1 MICLTSR
8 WSKYV
13 IKVGY
18 ILKIVYAST
27 TEQELKIKNLVEYFY
42 SSVFPVYFSE
52 EEISKFE
59 KMNFLNILGKNELT
73 GTLKESY
80 QIISGLETLIFLIES
95 NGLEKSKYQE
105 MYERNVQILEE
116 LGFSFP
122 FSYEQFLQKRDFGLE
137 TDSVYIKPSNQFIM

>member
-80 QIISGLETLIFLIES
+80 QIISSLETLIS
-95 NGLEKSKYQE
+95 
-105 MYERNVQILEE
+105 
-116 LGFSFP
+116 
-122 FSYEQFLQKRDFGLE
+122 
-137 TDSVYIKPSNQFIM
+137 SNQFIM

>member
-80 QIISGLETLIFLIES
+80 QIISSLETLIFLIES

-116 LGFSFP
+116 LGFR
-122 FSYEQFLQKRDFGLE
+122 FLFHMNNFYKNAILA
-137 TDSVYIKPSNQFIM
+137 